1 MNDVGAPEG
10 WEREGNSIAK
20 TFEFPDFSSA
30 VRFMSSAVAPIDE
43 LNHHPTWTNT
53 YNKVHV
59 ELSSHD
65 VGAVTDR
72 DLRLAVI
79 LDQLARKR

>member
-1 MNDVGAPEG
+1 MNDIETPEG
-10 WEREGNSIAK
+10 WERRGDSIEK
-20 TFEFPDFSSA
+20 TYEFADFDA
-30 VRFMSSAVAPIDE
+30 AIRFMTEAVAPINE

-65 VGAVTDR
+65 AGTVTDR
-72 DLRLAVI
+72 DLRLAAI
-79 LDQLARKR
+79 LDQLAQT

>member
-1 MNDVGAPEG
+1 MTDVETPEG
-10 WEREGNSIAK
+10 WERKGDSIEK
-20 TFEFPDFSSA
+20 TYEFADFDA
-30 VRFMSSAVAPIDE
+30 AIRFMANAVAPINE

-53 YNKVHV
+53 YDKVRV

-72 DLRLAVI
+72 DVRLAAI
-79 LDQLARKR
+79 LDQLARD